1 MVTKV
6 QTVSNEVVTQADSLP
21 PISNQLTATAWLS
34 VLSGDTSISGVSR
47 VRAVNGLPSS
57 GVTPQN
63 GLPVSRWLRL
73 LGGVGWQPSLNGR
86 ANGKTASEIAVQ
98 PVKLTAEGW
107 IRLLSR
113 SG

>member
-34 VLSGDTSISGVSR
+34 VLSGDTSISGVSG
-47 VRAVNGLPSS
+47 AGGLPSS